1 MNPPHHNG
9 TFAPWQASGIGR
21 SQVSFHARVVT
32 LGTRHID
39 RDPDYEPRRLAMPE
53 LTAMDNSTPPR
64 GTLLLDRKTIASL
77 LTLEDCIEAVE
88 AAFRAHALGETLAPE
103 LLHIDAPDGEFH
115 IKAGG
120 IRLPVP
126 YFGLKANAGFFQNAT
141 RFGLP
146 NIQGLILLYSAENGY
161 PLAVM
166 DSGGI
171 TVQRTGA
178 ATAVAAKHLARQ
190 DSSVVSICG
199 CGNQGHVQLR
209 ALTKVLPIEK
219 VNAYSVDNEEA
230 DRFAHEMSEELSVEV
245 RHVHDLA
252 AAIGESD
259 VCVSCTPSAEPYVQ
273 QSFVRPGTFLAAVG
287 ADSPGKNEL
296 DPRLLAANT
305 VVVDLLEQCVSV
317 GELHHAV
324 ELGLMTAQDVH
335 AELGDVIA
343 GKVSGRSN
351 EAEIVVFDS
360 TGTALQDTA
369 AAILAYERAVDSR
382 LGQLLDFSAA

>member
-1 MNPPHHNG
+1 
-9 TFAPWQASGIGR
+9 
-21 SQVSFHARVVT
+21 
-32 LGTRHID
+32 
-39 RDPDYEPRRLAMPE
+39 
-53 LTAMDNSTPPR
+53 MDNSTPPR
-64 GTLLLDRKTIASL
+64 GTLLLDRKAIASL

-88 AAFRAHALGETLAPE
+88 AAFRAHALGETLTPG
-103 LLHIDAPDGEFH
+103 LLHIEAPDGEFH

-120 IRLPVP
+120 MRMPVP
-126 YFGLKANAGFFQNAT
+126 YFGLKANAGFFQNTA

-171 TVQRTGA
+171 TMQRTGA
-178 ATAVAAKHLARQ
+178 ATAVAAKYLAKR

-199 CGNQGHVQLR
+199 CGKQGHVQLR
-209 ALTKVLPIEK
+209 ALTKVLPIER
-219 VNAYSVDNEEA
+219 VNAYSIDYEEA
-230 DRFAHEMSEELSVEV
+230 DRFAHEMSEELNVEV
-245 RHVHDLA
+245 KHVHDLGP
-252 AAIGESD
+252 AISESD
-259 VCVSCTPSAEPYVQ
+259 ICISCTPSTEPYIQ

-287 ADSPGKNEL
+287 ADSPGKHEL
-296 DPRLLAANT
+296 DPHLLAANK

-335 AELGDVIA
+335 GELGDVVA
-343 GKVSGRSN
+343 GKVSGRSHD
-351 EAEIVVFDS
+351 AEIVVFDS

-369 AAILAYERAVDSR
+369 AAILAYERAIGS
-382 LGQLLDFSAA
+382 LQGQLLDFSAS